1 MTMIRLMVADDSE
14 VKGVCTKCVFRSTL
28 PTPGPWWSGVLKV
41 STLVGGEEIAC
52 HSANCDHGNSHRIV
66 KPGRPLP
73 KGTRP
78 VALVAVELASK
89 D

>member
-1 MTMIRLMVADDSE
+1 MTMIRLMVADDRR
-14 VKGVCTKCVFRSTL
+14 VRGACAKCVFRSTL
-28 PTPGPWWSGVLKV
+28 PTPGPWWNGVLTV
-41 STLVGGEEIAC
+41 RTLVGNELLTCSITRCG
-52 HSANCDHGNSHRIV
+52 SGDSMRLV
-66 KPGRPLP
+66 KPGRELP